1 MKEIKFLHELIK
13 FTSISSYKNILVL
26 DIDNTLIKTT
36 TFLGSDQWY
45 SWQSNLIMSKHHT
58 TIAKNQQQLNQIIN
72 HMYSYLNY
80 ELCESETPKI
90 LSKFRQN
97 NFEIILLTARG
108 EHGHQHLINSLKE
121 LDISKYLN
129 NTFSS
134 FEYLEAVFK
143 DGIIYCNGGHKG
155 DILKSF
161 FEKNNYY
168 PGQILFVD
176 DKLKNL
182 SHVKESLPQTQI
194 FLYTNQLDNVKLFNE
209 SPKRGVIQEY
219 YTYLK
224 KISQ

>member
-1 MKEIKFLHELIK
+1 MKEIKFLHELLK
-13 FTSISSYKNILVL
+13 FTDISSYNNILVL

-45 SWQSNLIMSKHHT
+45 SWQSHLIRSKHHT
-58 TIAKNQQQLNQIIN
+58 AIAKNQQQLNQIIN

-80 ELCESETPKI
+80 ELCENETPKL
-90 LSKFRQN
+90 LSKFRKN

-108 EHGHQHLINSLKE
+108 EHGHQHLINCLKE
-121 LDISKYLN
+121 LDISKHLN

-134 FEYLEAVFK
+134 FENLEGVFK

-155 DILKSF
+155 DILMNF
-161 FEKNNYY
+161 FERNNYY
-168 PGQILFVD
+168 PGQILFID

-182 SHVKESLPQTQI
+182 NHVQESLPQTQI
-194 FLYTNQLDNVKLFNE
+194 FLYTNQLDNIKLFNE
-209 SPKRGVIQEY
+209 SHKEEVIQEY

-224 KISQ
+224 KKSQ